1 MITAIQS
8 RILVRFAIEMKNF
21 IPRWLHF
28 IPRFPQIKRNLEM
41 CHSRSA
47 AGHCCWFSESAQMFS
62 KGLEILAPQSF
73 KLRKEYIRK
82 YLNAKVSVDW
92 SALEDDLRTFLLA
105 SRAGTFLTDS

>member
-8 RILVRFAIEMKNF
+8 KGLVRFVIEMKNF
-21 IPRWLHF
+21 ILRWLHF
-28 IPRFPQIKRNLEM
+28 VLRFPQIKRTLKM

-47 AGHCCWFSESAQMFS
+47 AGHWLLWFSESAQMFS

-105 SRAGTFLTDS
+105 S

>member
-1 MITAIQS
+1 MHPGDVS
-8 RILVRFAIEMKNF
+8 
-21 IPRWLHF
+21 
-28 IPRFPQIKRNLEM
+28 FPQGRWPLLL
-41 CHSRSA
+41 
-47 AGHCCWFSESAQMFS
+47 WFSKSAQMFS

-82 YLNAKVSVDW
+82 DLNAKVSVDW

>member
-28 IPRFPQIKRNLEM
+28 IPRFLQIKCILGM

-47 AGHCCWFSESAQMFS
+47 AGHCCWFSESAQMFR
-62 KGLEILAPQSF
+62 KGLEIFARIRFAPPP
-73 KLRKEYIRK
+73 
-82 YLNAKVSVDW
+82 
-92 SALEDDLRTFLLA
+92 
-105 SRAGTFLTDS
+105 